1 MIKTFKVRN
10 FYSIKDEQTISF
22 AITPKDHKDDS
33 SFKTPLGNL
42 LNNTVAILGHNASG
56 KTNLL
61 KALSFCVWFVK
72 NSYTLIADGKSPI
85 VGVFPH
91 KLAEDNLS
99 CFELTFENDGREF
112 QYKIHLSGEMVHYE
126 FLGEKKQRGYSAVY
140 EIKRTKNLDS
150 FVKFN
155 LPPLT
160 KGDKERFAIRKNIS
174 LFSFLQNTG
183 HLPKFGLP
191 YLVRCDSNLGI
202 FGRDESDS
210 SRLFLNLR
218 MAFDTN
224 SNRREKIIK
233 LIKKLDCGITDFVDK
248 EDYIVFTHREN
259 PTDIRRVK
267 NIFFKHATN
276 NAEFELDFFNES
288 NGTQRI
294 LCLLARIFDAL
305 EKGKLLVWDEID
317 ASIHPLVVREIIKLF
332 SNSDYNKTH
341 AQIIFSTHAP
351 LLLNDRNKTQIFLIE
366 RGEKLASEVYRLD
379 EVEGIRN
386 DDNFCNKYL
395 AGSYGAIGNIRR
407 I

>member
-22 AITPKDHKDDS
+22 AITRKDHKDDS
-33 SFKTPLGNL
+33 SFRTSLGSL
-42 LNNTVAILGHNASG
+42 LNNTVAVLGHNASG

-72 NSYTLIADGKSPI
+72 NSYTLLADGKSPI
-85 VGVFPH
+85 MGVLPH
-91 KLAEDNLS
+91 KLSKDNLS
-99 CFELTFENDGREF
+99 RFELIFENNGREF
-112 QYKIHLSGEMVHYE
+112 QYKIYLSKEMVHYE
-126 FLGEKKQRGYSAVY
+126 FLGEKKQRGYSVVY
-140 EIKRTKNLDS
+140 EIKRTQNCDS
-150 FVKFN
+150 FLHFN
-155 LPPLT
+155 LPALT
-160 KGDKERFAIRKNIS
+160 KGDKDRFAMRKNIS

-191 YLVRCDSNLGI
+191 YLVRCDSNLGL

-210 SRLFLNLR
+210 STLFLKLR
-218 MAFDTN
+218 MAFD
-224 SNRREKIIK
+224 SNLSRREKIIK
-233 LIKKLDCGITDFVDK
+233 FIKKLDCGITDFIDK
-248 EDYIVFTHREN
+248 EDYIVFAHKNN
-259 PTDIRRVK
+259 PTDVRRVK

-294 LCLLARIFDAL
+294 LCLLDRIFDSL

-332 SNSDYNKTH
+332 SNSDYNKTN

-351 LLLNDRNKTQIFLIE
+351 LLLNDRNKTQIILVE
-366 RGEKLASEVYRLD
+366 RNNKLASEVYRLD
-379 EVEGIRN
+379 DVEGIRN